1 MVTAQLMQQTR
12 LAGVARRPLLIRSC
26 KSFTPGIA
34 AQRLGR
40 LRVAA
45 DSTAEGV
52 QVAEAPVI
60 PDAIDLAKNLE
71 FAQKTASRRLQR
83 RRQQLTYQ
91 ASAIAATAGVGALA
105 VFATYYKF
113 VYHMAADQAFPWLDM
128 AGTLALVVGGVVGM
142 EMWARWAHKVLWHDF
157 QPGWALHKSH
167 HEPRI
172 GPFEANDL
180 YAIINAVPAMSL
192 CLYGFLT
199 PTLPGS
205 LCFGAGLGITLFG
218 IAYMFVHDGLVHKR
232 FPTGPIAELPYMKR
246 VTVAHR
252 LHHSEKYG
260 GVPWGLFLGPQELES
275 IGAGPELDRL
285 VEELESKSL
294 APSRR

>member
-172 GPFEANDL
+172 GPFEVRFRQNLSDCGGIGGGSSCFVA
-180 YAIINAVPAMSL
+180 AQL
-192 CLYGFLT
+192 CI
-199 PTLPGS
+199 
-205 LCFGAGLGITLFG
+205 AGLVGG
-218 IAYMFVHDGLVHKR
+218 A
-232 FPTGPIAELPYMKR
+232 A
-246 VTVAHR
+246 AH
-252 LHHSEKYG
+252 
-260 GVPWGLFLGPQELES
+260 FLGLRRICYSKVATP
-275 IGAGPELDRL
+275 PDRL
-285 VEELESKSL
+285 
-294 APSRR
+294 A